1 MNIIA
6 PYKRIC
12 EYILAKTNQP
22 ISLSFVNDKEIKIS
36 YTKKIFIS
44 DKFGK

>member
-6 PYKRIC
+6 PYKQIS

-22 ISLSFVNDKEIKIS
+22 IVNDKEIKIS